1 MLDKTLGVVTS
12 IYFDM
17 PKYLYETPF
26 MIIQNQHPDEP
37 QILGLYELYHRID
50 DSTWFV
56 NSPCVLC
63 TGKRLKRGEVYEL
76 HNVTNS
82 GAKVI
87 YIKLLWVYLIG
98 FNFYII
104 GVDVETGE
112 LVRRAQRL
120 DNDLLPCNFLIAERF
135 FFIDLANKMENEIRD
150 DEKQNR

>member
-1 MLDKTLGVVTS
+1 M
-12 IYFDM
+12 M
-17 PKYLYETPF
+17 QKYLYKTPV
-26 MIIQNQHPDEP
+26 MILQNQHPEEQ

-50 DSTWFV
+50 KSTWFV
-56 NSPCVLC
+56 NSPCVLSS
-63 TGKRLKRGEVYEL
+63 GHLLKRNEVYEI
-76 HNVTNS
+76 HNVNNS

-98 FNFYII
+98 FSFYII

-150 DEKQNR
+150 NENQNG